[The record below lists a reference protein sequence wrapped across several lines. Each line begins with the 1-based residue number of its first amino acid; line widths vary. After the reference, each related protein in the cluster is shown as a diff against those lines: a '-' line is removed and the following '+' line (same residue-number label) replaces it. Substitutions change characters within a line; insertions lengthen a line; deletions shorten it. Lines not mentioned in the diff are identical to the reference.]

1 MVFKKLLWACALTC
15 LCVSPVWA
23 EPGSAPNAAELSSAP
38 SAHTDVLAPFDG
50 WDAENSFRLGTRASF
65 RFGGADYYDRSSSDP
80 TLRMFSAGLNYSLG
94 GGLSLH
100 GSYYMQDV
108 PEWELGEAGN
118 ESPRAWKVGFGLSQE
133 RLRFTSLMVEYGQ
146 LDAGFRLPGNSG
158 AYENNF
164 AVPLSGARR
173 GFTFNEEANVLFLGA
188 RQQWGRRFSTFQRY
202 ARYDERRSAGV
213 RQLTVGMGWQYS
225 PGVYMEVAYDDQAGA
240 LDAKNYNDK
249 RVRLRTMISF

>member
-1 MVFKKLLWACALTC
+1 MAFKKLLWACALAC
-15 LCVSPVWA
+15 LCVAPVRA
-23 EPGSAPNAAELSSAP
+23 EPVVAPNAVELSSAP
-38 SAHTDVLAPFDG
+38 SSQTNVLAPFEG
-50 WDAENSFRLGTRASF
+50 WDAENSFRLGSRASF
-65 RFGGADYYDRSSSDP
+65 SFGGADNYDRSSGDP
-80 TLRMFSAGLNYSLG
+80 TLRTFSAGLNYSLG

-108 PEWELGEAGN
+108 PEWELDGTGN
-118 ESPRAWKVGFGLSQE
+118 DSPRAWKVGFGLSQE

-158 AYENNF
+158 LYENNF
-164 AVPLSGARR
+164 AAPLAGARR
-173 GFTFNEEANVLFLGA
+173 GFTFSGEADVLFLGA
-188 RQQWGRRFSTFQRY
+188 RQRWGRRFSTFQRY

-213 RQLTVGMGWQYS
+213 RQWTVGMGWQYS
-225 PGVYMEVAYDDQAGA
+225 PGLYMEVAYDDQVGA